1 MSSAVANSVSNFDCV
16 STFSLFSVLV
26 TLDLSGSGTVVSS
39 FGISD
44 SSFVVTCWSLIFCDC
59 STFSSFSLLLFSST
73 VVSVVLLMSVVSVVL
88 LMSVD
93 GVSALEDTSLVF
105 ASSVLGSS
113 VVSFSFTISFVL
125 LSEDG
130 VCS

>member
-1 MSSAVANSVSNFDCV
+1 
-16 STFSLFSVLV
+16 
-26 TLDLSGSGTVVSS
+26 
-39 FGISD
+39 
-44 SSFVVTCWSLIFCDC
+44 
-59 STFSSFSLLLFSST
+59 
-73 VVSVVLLMSVVSVVL
+73 MSVVSVVL

-113 VVSFSFTISFVL
+113 VLGSSVVSFSFTISFVV

>member
-1 MSSAVANSVSNFDCV
+1 M
-16 STFSLFSVLV
+16 
-26 TLDLSGSGTVVSS
+26 
-39 FGISD
+39 
-44 SSFVVTCWSLIFCDC
+44 VTCWSLIFCDC

-73 VVSVVLLMSVVSVVL
+73 VVSVVLLMSV
-88 LMSVD
+88 D

-105 ASSVLGSS
+105 ASSVLASS
-113 VVSFSFTISFVL
+113 VVSFSFTISFVV